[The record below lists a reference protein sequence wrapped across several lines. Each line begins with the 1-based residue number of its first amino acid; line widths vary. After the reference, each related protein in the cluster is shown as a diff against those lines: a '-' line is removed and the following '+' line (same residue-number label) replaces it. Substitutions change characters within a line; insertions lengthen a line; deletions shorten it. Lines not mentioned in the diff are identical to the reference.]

1 MKIALIVILIFVIM
15 LIAKA
20 VSEQYKDRFDFFNNL
35 KSFLNHLRLNISFKQ
50 EKISDFLLK
59 TEAKKQ
65 FKTFIENYQCYLKT
79 NQLDLS
85 QITVLDDTDKTILT
99 DIIKN
104 VGKFDAKNEISQ
116 LDNFI
121 LIVDEKLAKS
131 KEDKDKLCP
140 MILKLSLLFAI
151 GLGIILV

>member
-15 LIAKA
+15 LIARA

-65 FKTFIENYQCYLKT
+65 FKTFIENYQSYLKT
-79 NQLDLS
+79 NELDLS
-85 QITVLDDTDKTILT
+85 QITVLDETDKTILT

-121 LIVDEKLAKS
+121 LIVNEKLAKS

-151 GLGIILV
+151 GLGIILI

>member
-15 LIAKA
+15 LIARA

-65 FKTFIENYQCYLKT
+65 FKTFIENYQSYLKT
-79 NQLDLS
+79 NELDLS
-85 QITVLDDTDKTILT
+85 QITVLDETDKTILT
-99 DIIKN
+99 DIIIN

-151 GLGIILV
+151 GLGIILI

>member
-1 MKIALIVILIFVIM
+1 M
-15 LIAKA
+15 
-20 VSEQYKDRFDFFNNL
+20 
-35 KSFLNHLRLNISFKQ
+35 NHLRLNISFKQ

-65 FKTFIENYQCYLKT
+65 FKTFIENYQSYLKT
-79 NQLDLS
+79 NELDLS
-85 QITVLDDTDKTILT
+85 QITVLDETDKTILT
-99 DIIKN
+99 DIIIN

-151 GLGIILV
+151 GLGIILI